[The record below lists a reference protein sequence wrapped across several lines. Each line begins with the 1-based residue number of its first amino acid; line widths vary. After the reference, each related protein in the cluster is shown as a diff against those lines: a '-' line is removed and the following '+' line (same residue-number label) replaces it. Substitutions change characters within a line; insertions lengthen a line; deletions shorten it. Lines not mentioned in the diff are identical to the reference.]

1 MIKNAKFC
9 RNTACTNNIVDLF
22 KIQNIKYDTFTNLN
36 RNSTIKNDTSKI
48 LAKVSESNTNSKNT
62 LRDFEAQKAGISV
75 HIEYTDIEGNMYGPL
90 NIELK

>member
-1 MIKNAKFC
+1 MLNFC
-9 RNTACTNNIVDLF
+9 RNTACTNNIVDPF

-36 RNSTIKNDTSKI
+36 RNSTIKNDTLKI
-48 LAKVSESNTNSKNT
+48 LVKVLESNTNSKNT

-90 NIELK
+90 TIELK